1 MTLPRSVVE
10 CARMH
15 VRPSKKI
22 HHLKCHLM
30 KSAGKQLVI
39 LPADEFNTMIE
50 HLEDLEDIRLYDEAK
65 VDNEPSISIGRLSI
79 QSRLNEMLNI

>member
-1 MTLPRSVVE
+1 
-10 CARMH
+10 
-15 VRPSKKI
+15 
-22 HHLKCHLM
+22 M